1 MFHFWNDNKRL
12 QPQGGKLDYTAKKK
26 DDDLKNPN
34 HLKKAWSKTGIS
46 KIGRNENKRVIHIFL
61 KEHKKHVKT
70 NSEDKR

>member
-1 MFHFWNDNKRL
+1 MTINVYNPKEENL
-12 QPQGGKLDYTAKKK
+12 IIQQKK

-34 HLKKAWSKTGIS
+34 HLKEAWSKTGIS
-46 KIGRNENKRVIHIFL
+46 KIGRNENKRVIHVFL